1 MELEQIVFVGGDD
14 GFDETKLTT
23 SLGDFFRRPSMAKAG
38 EVSQVALGSARKK
51 TFGYKTGDGQFVVGE
66 LRDPD
71 TTAFDGYPTSG
82 MNRALVMH
90 ALREAGLD
98 ESHKV
103 VLCTGLPIKRYYI
116 GSEVNQKLVKAK
128 RANLLKNDVVASDGY
143 KLPKIIDHTVSAE
156 GIAAWFDLALNRKEH
171 GELEMDEEVLNSRI
185 AVVDIGGRTT
195 DVGLIDGG
203 VLEMESSTT
212 IDVGMLSIKSALRE
226 KIKGLYSTEPSIPKI
241 NEAIRTGKM
250 SLFGD
255 ELPEVPNLL
264 QEVSK
269 STVERI
275 HGEVRRVLNDGAD
288 VDYVYFVGGT
298 VAALSPFMEGWFKNQ
313 KMANNPSMANSMGMA
328 KIAEYVYKKKQQQKQ
343 QRK

>member
-1 MELEQIVFVGGDD
+1 MKQIVFVGGDD

-23 SLGDFFRRPSMAKAG
+23 SLGDFYRRPSMAKAG
-38 EVSQVALGSARKK
+38 EVSQVALGSVRKK
-51 TFGYKTGDGQFVVGE
+51 TFGYKTEEGHFVVGD

-90 ALREAGLD
+90 ALRETGLTEEHD
-98 ESHKV
+98 V

-116 GSEVNQKLVKAK
+116 GSEINQKLVKAK
-128 RANLLKNDVVASDGY
+128 RASLLKNDVVALDGY

-156 GIAAWFDLALNRKEH
+156 GIAAWFDLALNRDDD
-171 GELEMDEEVLNSRI
+171 GNLVMDEDVLNSRI

-212 IDVGMLSIKSALRE
+212 IDVGMLSIKAALRE
-226 KIKGLYSTEPSIPKI
+226 KIKAIHGTEPSVPKI

-250 SLFGD
+250 KLFNE
-255 ELPEVPNLL
+255 ELNDVPDLL
-264 QEVSK
+264 NQISK

-288 VDYVYFVGGT
+288 VDFVYFVGGT
-298 VAALSPFMEGWFKNQ
+298 VAALADYMDGWFKNQ
-313 KMANNPSMANSMGMA
+313 KMASNPSMANSMGMA
-328 KIAEYVYKKKQQQKQ
+328 KLAEFAYWKKQQK
-343 QRK
+343 K